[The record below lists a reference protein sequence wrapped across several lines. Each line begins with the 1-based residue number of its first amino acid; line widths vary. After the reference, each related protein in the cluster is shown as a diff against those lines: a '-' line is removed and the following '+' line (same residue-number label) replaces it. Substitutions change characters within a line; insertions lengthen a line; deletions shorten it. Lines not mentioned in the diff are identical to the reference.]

1 MNSGHSREATS
12 EPGRRIR
19 PESSHAPPRCTRHH
33 PATQRRPGHR
43 FRTAPRPR
51 RILCESRGRNP
62 PFVTKFKARIN
73 GVSSLQLR
81 RNLTGQVDSS
91 ALLWLGQCECTVAL
105 VVAATQDTKLG
116 GYHSRQSLPHTSLSE
131 SGTSPIHHIC
141 RPCTS
146 PESQPAPHKNSSN
159 SNCMIPGRS
168 ENPVGKAVAEL
179 SAALPLNPSGSTRA
193 EGRGC
198 FRSIHSSGWRA
209 VCLDCRA
216 VPVFAS

>member
-1 MNSGHSREATS
+1 MNSGHSRGATS
-12 EPGRRIR
+12 GPGRRIR

-33 PATQRRPGHR
+33 PATLRRPGHR

-51 RILCESRGRNP
+51 RILCESHGHNP
-62 PFVTKFKARIN
+62 PFVTEFKARIN

-81 RNLTGQVDSS
+81 RNLTGRVDSS
-91 ALLWLGQCECTVAL
+91 ALLGLGQCECKVAL

-116 GYHSRQSLPHTSLSE
+116 GYRSRQSLPHTSPSE

-141 RPCTS
+141 RPYTS

-168 ENPVGKAVAEL
+168 ENPVRKAVAE
-179 SAALPLNPSGSTRA
+179 
-193 EGRGC
+193 
-198 FRSIHSSGWRA
+198 SS
-209 VCLDCRA
+209 V
-216 VPVFAS
+216 V